1 MPCGT
6 IGLGQVRIDH
16 SKRLIQADGMNL
28 TCLNG
33 GWRMADGGWRMADG
47 GCFKQISKEAFMIIR
62 RTQAAC

>member
-33 GWRMADGGWRMADG
+33 GWRMEDG